1 MCGTSKWFFLSHLLV
16 IDVEFVFQTINVQI
30 SFEFSNNLGLVFDK
44 SLSLSYF
51 VAVQLVQ
58 DLYKSMHH

>member
-51 VAVQLVQ
+51 VAVELVQ

>member
-16 IDVEFVFQTINVQI
+16 IDDEFVFQTINVQI

-51 VAVQLVQ
+51 VAV
-58 DLYKSMHH
+58 

>member
-16 IDVEFVFQTINVQI
+16 IDDEFVFQTINVQI